1 METQGNLKDIGIS
14 LQSRRTVVTLEVT
27 AAPENVEQYMNMN
40 LDVTIVKHKEKRSLN
55 ANAYFWV
62 LVNKIAQAAG
72 ISDTMV
78 HDRLLAENRAYV
90 ITDGVM
96 EWRVSGE
103 RPSVYGIIKD
113 GERYYIDSGMAV
125 TMNKPSGD
133 LLMQK
138 DGNAAIGNVFWRIKG
153 SREMDTTEMS
163 RLIDSTVQEAQ
174 SLHIETMT
182 PQQIKVLVDM
192 WGETQRKQ
200 AVEKLE
206 TAQTEQ
212 QRLPL

>member
-1 METQGNLKDIGIS
+1 METRGKLKDIS
-14 LQSRRTVVTLEVT
+14 VDFKTRQSVVTFLVT
-27 AAPENVEQYMNMN
+27 ADPAQVEQY
-40 LDVTIVKHKEKRSLN
+40 LDMDLDITIVKHREKRSLN

-153 SREMDTTEMS
+153 SREMDTAEMS

-174 SLHIETMT
+174 SMHIETMT